1 MPADLADEFLASSAD
16 VTPAPYSAALNPP
29 PEKAIPTREKFL
41 LKAETSYPICEPF
54 PNQSCQAFGIVVDSR
69 PLTYALSR
77 GFKTCVSAVN
87 SRRRG
92 FWVISGHREPV
103 AGA

>member
-1 MPADLADEFLASSAD
+1 MPADWADEFLASRAE
-16 VTPAPYSAALNPP
+16 VTPAAYCAALNPP

-41 LKAETSYPICEPF
+41 LRAETSYPICEPF
-54 PNQSCQAFGIVVDSR
+54 PSQSCHAFGITVDSR
-69 PLTYALSR
+69 VLTYALSCGWR
-77 GFKTCVSAVN
+77 VCVSAVN

-92 FWVISGHREPV
+92 FWVIFGHSKLV

>member
-1 MPADLADEFLASSAD
+1 VPADLADEFLASRAE
-16 VTPAPYSAALNPP
+16 VTPAAYCAALNPP

-41 LKAETSYPICEPF
+41 LKAEISYPICEPV
-54 PNQSCQAFGIVVDSR
+54 PSQSCQAFGITVDSR
-69 PLTYALSR
+69 VLMYALSR
-77 GFKTCVSAVN
+77 GCRSCVLAVN

-92 FWVISGHREPV
+92 FWVISGHSEPV